1 MILVN
6 ELYSAGVKPRAVLK
20 PLVQLLAPLAPHIS
34 EELWNRLGGE
44 GLVAVAPWPAF
55 DPALVQE
62 DVVTMAV
69 QVLGKVR
76 GTIDISRN
84 ATEEQALALAHE
96 LNSVKNALEGKSVAK
111 VIYKPGKILNIITK

>member
-1 MILVN
+1 
-6 ELYSAGVKPRAVLK
+6 
-20 PLVQLLAPLAPHIS
+20 
-34 EELWNRLGGE
+34 
-44 GLVAVAPWPAF
+44 
-55 DPALVQE
+55 
-62 DVVTMAV
+62 MAV